1 MSRLASLTGS
11 TLRARSREE
20 KASIARDVNEQL
32 VPLWASGALRVIVS
46 EALPLEQASEAYDLF
61 AQPGK
66 LGKIV
71 LVNEA

>member
-1 MSRLASLTGS
+1 
-11 TLRARSREE
+11 
-20 KASIARDVNEQL
+20 VNEQL